1 MKARIK
7 APPRIPPENQQ
18 QFIIPFLS
26 PLCMMWLGVC
36 CQLSPGDRDNCLM
49 FGVCRAHRGSPAPP
63 STCPLHGNYNLSIL
77 TNKQQQGTRVRT
89 PVRKRTSPWWHVVR
103 DTSVTGLELQKVPS
117 EGS

>member
-49 FGVCRAHRGSPAPP
+49 FGVCRAHR
-63 STCPLHGNYNLSIL
+63 
-77 TNKQQQGTRVRT
+77 V
-89 PVRKRTSPWWHVVR
+89 
-103 DTSVTGLELQKVPS
+103 ELQTKVR
-117 EGS
+117 EDFIYKGFHI